1 MEINVTYHLRKGLK
15 IINKKNKKTKNN
27 EQVVEYT
34 GSLGK
39 GF

>member
-27 EQVVEYT
+27 AHQTSCRVY
-34 GSLGK
+34 
-39 GF
+39 GFIR